1 MTKIKKIR
9 KINTDFTTDD
19 FHDHN
24 IYIDTDSVFFTAT
37 PLLDIRH
44 PNWKELGDNDIANL
58 VQDIAGEMQDYVN
71 EFYDIFA
78 KRVFNLDTHR
88 FQIKKE
94 FVSKAGIWLAKKR
107 YAQWIVSDNG
117 VPMDKLDVKGLDVV
131 RSSFPPAF
139 RKFMA
144 EILMDILTDK
154 SIEFLSNKI
163 VYFRTKLPELG
174 LQNIAKNTS
183 VKELSKYKIDNTM
196 MFKFPSACPAHVKAT
211 IAYNQMIKYFK
222 VGYQYEPFK
231 DGSKVKWVYLKN
243 NPYGL
248 DGLAFN
254 GDGEDPPKVI
264 EFLTQYTDYDKIFER
279 ELLSKFQDIFDVMGW
294 GLVINNKKNAEKFF
308 DF

>member
-1 MTKIKKIR
+1 MKIKKI
-9 KINTDFTTDD
+9 KKSTDTQD
-19 FHDHN
+19 FN
-24 IYIDTDSVFFTAT
+24 IYIDTDSCFFSAT
-37 PLLDIRH
+37 PLLDFRH
-44 PNWKELGDNDIANL
+44 PNWKTMEDGDIANL

-71 EFYDIFA
+71 QFYDVFC

-88 FQIKKE
+88 FEIKKE

-107 YAQWIVSDNG
+107 YAQWIVSNNG

-144 EILMDILTDK
+144 EILMDILNDK
-154 SIEFLSNKI
+154 SIEFLSDKI
-163 VYFRTKLPELG
+163 AEFRSKLPELG

-183 VKELSKYKIDNTM
+183 VKELSKFKVESNSL
-196 MFKFPSACPAHVKAT
+196 FKFPSACPAHVKAT
-211 IAYNQMIKYFK
+211 IAYNQLLKHLK
-222 VGYQYEPFK
+222 SGYNYEPFK

-279 ELLSKFQDIFDVMGW
+279 ELLSKFQDIFDVMRW
-294 GLVINNKKNAEKFF
+294 GLVINNKRNAEKFF

>member
-1 MTKIKKIR
+1 MMKIKKI
-9 KINTDFTTDD
+9 KKSTDTED
-19 FHDHN
+19 FN
-24 IYIDTDSVFFTAT
+24 IYIDTDSVFFSAT
-37 PLLDIRH
+37 PLLDFRH
-44 PNWKELGDNDIANL
+44 PNWKTMEDNDIANL

-71 EFYDIFA
+71 QFYDVFS

-88 FQIKKE
+88 FEIKKE

-107 YAQWIVSDNG
+107 YAQWIVSNNG

-144 EILMDILTDK
+144 EILMDILNDK
-154 SIEFLSNKI
+154 SIEFLSDKI
-163 VYFRTKLPELG
+163 IEFRSKLPELG

-183 VKELSKYKIDNTM
+183 VKELSKFKVDNSSL
-196 MFKFPSACPAHVKAT
+196 FKFPSACPAHVKAT
-211 IAYNQMIKYFK
+211 IAYNQLLKHFK
-222 VGYQYEPFK
+222 SGFQYEPFK

-248 DGLAFN
+248 DALAFN
-254 GDGEDPPKVI
+254 GDNEDPPKII
-264 EFLTQYTDYDKIFER
+264 EILNQYTDYDKIFER

-294 GLVINNKKNAEKFF
+294 GLVINNKRNAEKFF